1 MDNASIRAQARA
13 LLSGKWTML
22 VIIWLVYSVVLN
34 IASLIIP
41 GLGGIIT
48 LLILGPLS
56 LGLSLILLRVV
67 RNQDVSVEMLFEG
80 FSDYSR
86 SLVTGLLVA
95 LYVFLWS
102 LLLIIPGIIAALAY
116 SMSFFILADD
126 PHISAQEAINQ
137 SKRMMEGHK
146 MDLFMLQLSFLGW
159 WILCIFTFGIGIIW
173 LGPYISTS
181 TAVFYQ
187 SLKAE

>member
-41 GLGGIIT
+41 GLGSIIT

-159 WILCIFTFGIGIIW
+159 WILCIFTFGIGFLW
-173 LGPYISTS
+173 LAPYISTS